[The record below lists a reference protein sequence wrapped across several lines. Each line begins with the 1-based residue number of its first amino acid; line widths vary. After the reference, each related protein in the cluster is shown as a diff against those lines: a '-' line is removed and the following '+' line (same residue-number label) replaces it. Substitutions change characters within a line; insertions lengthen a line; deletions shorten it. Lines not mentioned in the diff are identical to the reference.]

1 MANIKLLKPRQVE
14 TLGVG
19 THADGGNL
27 FLRVRSKHSRQ
38 WIFRYKRL
46 GKVTEISIGPTLDRK
61 ITEARD
67 LAEEMRRAVRDGLNP
82 AAVIRKAAPSGPST
96 FKDYAQRIDEHRRP
110 TLRPGRHVD
119 KFANSLRDYVYPFI
133 GDKQPGHITY
143 QDVEDILKQP
153 VMLKDKTGEHPF
165 WSAKYETASRVRRRI
180 EAVLDYADRVE
191 GRDRRNPAAWKGGLE
206 HSQLG
211 RPTKVTHHP
220 SLPYSEIPKL
230 MTELRQKSAMSS
242 LCLQFII
249 LTACRSG
256 EARGAIWSEIDLKGR
271 VWTLP
276 PARTK
281 MDREWRVPLSP
292 AAIDILKMVQLLGKG
307 PNCLVFPNALGKP
320 LTDVAVSKTLKSL
333 RPEVTVHGFR
343 ASFRTWG
350 AEKTPYSNEVLERAL
365 SHVDGNKLR
374 AAYQRSDLFR
384 ERVSLAADWAV
395 FCVGSS
401 SPRRNSSHRPQLRP

>member
-1 MANIKLLKPRQVE
+1 MAKIKLLKPRQVE

-27 FLRVRSKHSRQ
+27 FLRVRSEHSRQ
-38 WIFRYKRL
+38 WIFRYKRH

-67 LAEEMRRAVRDGLNP
+67 LAEEMRKAVRDGLNP
-82 AAVIRKAAPSGPST
+82 VTIVRKAAASAPLT
-96 FKDYAQRIDEHRRP
+96 FRNYAQRIDEHRRP

-133 GDKQPGHITY
+133 GDKQPGDISY
-143 QDVEDILKQP
+143 QDIEDILKQP
-153 VMLKDKTGEHPF
+153 VMLKDKEGEHPF
-165 WSAKYETASRVRRRI
+165 WSAKHETASRVRRRI

-191 GRDRRNPAAWKGGLE
+191 SRDRRNPAAWKGGLE

-230 MTELRQKSAMSS
+230 MAELRGKNAMSA
-242 LCLQFII
+242 LCLRFII

-256 EARGAIWSEIDLKGR
+256 EARGATWNEIDLKKR

-276 PARTK
+276 PDRTK
-281 MDREWRVPLSP
+281 MGREWRVPLSP
-292 AAIDILKMVQLLGKG
+292 AAIETLMAVEMLQKG
-307 PNCLVFPNALGKP
+307 PGSPIFPNSCDKP
-320 LTDVAVSKTLKSL
+320 LTDVAASKVLKSL
-333 RPEVTVHGFR
+333 RPGVTVHGFR

-350 AEKTPYSNEVLERAL
+350 AEKTAHSSEVLERAL
-365 SHVDGNKLR
+365 SHVDANKLR
-374 AAYQRSDLFR
+374 AAYQRSDLFEDR
-384 ERVSLAADWAV
+384 LKLAADWARY
-395 FCVGSS
+395 CATTPSA
-401 SPRRNSSHRPQLRP
+401 

>member
-1 MANIKLLKPRQVE
+1 MANIRLLKPRQIE

-27 FLRVRSKHSRQ
+27 FLRVRSMNSRQ
-38 WIFRYKRL
+38 WIFRYKRQ
-46 GKVTEISIGPTLDRK
+46 GKVTEVSIGPTLDRK

-67 LAEEMRRAVRDGLNP
+67 LAEEMRKAVRDGLNP
-82 AAVIRKAAPSGPST
+82 ATIVRKAASTGPLK
-96 FKDYAQRIDEHRRP
+96 FKDYAERINEHRRP
-110 TLRPGRHVD
+110 TLRPGRHVE

-133 GDKQPGHITY
+133 GAKQPGDIGY

-153 VMLKDKTGEHPF
+153 VTLKGKDGEHSF
-165 WSAKYETASRVRRRI
+165 WSAKHETARRVRRRI

-220 SLPYSEIPKL
+220 SLPYADIPSF
-230 MTELRQKSAMSS
+230 MTELRRKSATSA

-256 EARGAIWSEIDLKGR
+256 EARGATWSEIDLKAR
-271 VWTLP
+271 VWTIP

-281 MDREWRVPLSP
+281 MEREWRVPLSP
-292 AAIDILKMVQLLGKG
+292 PAIAILKSVRLLQKGPLSPLFPNSLGKS
-307 PNCLVFPNALGKP
+307 
-320 LTDVAVSKTLKSL
+320 LTDVAVSKALKSL

-350 AEKTPYSNEVLERAL
+350 AETTSYSSEVLERAL
-365 SHVDGNKLR
+365 SHVDGNRLR
-374 AAYQRSDLFR
+374 AAYQRSDLLN
-384 ERVSLAADWAV
+384 ERVKLAAEWAA
-395 FCVGSS
+395 FCVGGF
-401 SPRRNSSHRPQLRP
+401 